1 MDQAAARGL
10 REQSVHIFNHFKK
23 EIDRDNATKKSI
35 YGPLAILAE
44 TTSQKR
50 STVPFVTETLYGIEG
65 LMSKLQMII
74 SLHIDIGL
82 REISKNLRLMCKEQ
96 ADLMDKILVE
106 TRTSLWFYVF
116 SLNSVYNV
124 LKNQHVE
131 KQIYADKAYRLAKTV
146 KELTHINE
154 KTAKDETILQMLE
167 ELYPDEK
174 KNEESMSEQEILE
187 SDRSE
192 KQKAGAIKK
201 LNAKQKQLLV
211 DTEIQMAIELIE
223 NNPQLSEEDKAY
235 RKCELMKSRRSGGG
249 MVGTDA
255 HLSAKY
261 GAAGGFVE
269 TIFAPG
275 IGFIERVSAK
285 KLERWIREL
294 KLELV
299 RAKEHEMTDAER
311 AYAEMER
318 IKKSMEEQMEER

>member
-1 MDQAAARGL
+1 L
-10 REQSVHIFNHFKK
+10 RQQSVHLFNHFKK
-23 EIDRDNATKKSI
+23 EIDRDNSSNKAL
-35 YGPLAILAE
+35 YDPLSVLAE
-44 TTSQKR
+44 ATAQKR

-65 LMSKLQMII
+65 LMSKLQVMI
-74 SLHIDIGL
+74 SLHIDVGL

-106 TRTSLWFYVF
+106 ARASLWFYVF
-116 SLNSVYNV
+116 SLNSIYNV
-124 LKNQHVE
+124 LKNQHTE
-131 KQIYADKAYRLAKTV
+131 KQIYAEKAYRLAVTV

-167 ELYPDEK
+167 ELYPDEDK
-174 KNEESMSEQEILE
+174 KVGPSSEQEILA
-187 SDRSE
+187 SDASD

-201 LNAKQKQLLV
+201 LNAQQKQLMV
-211 DTEIQMAIELIE
+211 DSEIQMAIELIE
-223 NNPQLSEEDKAY
+223 NNPQLSAEDKEY
-235 RKCELMKSRRSGGG
+235 RKSELMKSRRSGGG

-255 HLSAKY
+255 RLSAKY
-261 GAAGGFVE
+261 GSAGGFVE

-294 KLELV
+294 KVELV
-299 RAKEHEMTDAER
+299 RAKEHEMTDAEK

-318 IKKSMEEQMEER
+318 IKKSMDEQLAER